1 MLRNLIHFLRK
12 IQDTLSYFF
21 FHEKINLG
29 VNKITLHTLK
39 IDQYELDGSPKVS
52 SSDAIGRVSHM
63 GTVQVGLEEREG
75 APGQGGYRL
84 RALESGRP
92 ASGPGSVIA
101 TSCVMIGK
109 LGTA

>member
-1 MLRNLIHFLRK
+1 
-12 IQDTLSYFF
+12 
-21 FHEKINLG
+21 
-29 VNKITLHTLK
+29 
-39 IDQYELDGSPKVS
+39 
-52 SSDAIGRVSHM
+52 M